1 MRKALQDQAR
11 LLLIGMA
18 AIVIMVT
25 IVDAKPA
32 ADPNQDE
39 ETVECTSNMGT
50 PNGSNQ
56 LWESLSQQFVSTVS
70 CY

>member
-1 MRKALQDQAR
+1 MRKALQDQSK

-25 IVDAKPA
+25 IVDAKPP
-32 ADPNQDE
+32 ADTNQDE